1 MRDQNSNLKRGII
14 KFLTIA
20 GDLMAL
26 EALWFVCSLP
36 IITIGPATSALFDIT
51 LRIANDEPVTVLKGF
66 FMAFKKNFKQALIV
80 GVFSIFVLVTL
91 YADVMY
97 ILAIEGTL
105 QKIYIVIAILVFA
118 MLLIIVTYGNG
129 LLARYNNTLKGH
141 IINAFKL
148 AFVNPV
154 QTILMWLVILA
165 PVFMFLFIPP
175 IVLVYIGWFIIL
187 FAVSLPVYI
196 CSNILIQIFKRFE
209 SREVDRK

>member
-1 MRDQNSNLKRGII
+1 MRDRNSRLKAGLI

-26 EALWFVCSLP
+26 EALWFICSLP

-51 LRIANDEPVTVLKGF
+51 LRIANDEPATVLKGF
-66 FMAFKKNFKQALIV
+66 FIAFKKNFKQALIV

-105 QKIYIVIAILVFA
+105 QKLYIVIAILVLA

-129 LLARYNNTLKGH
+129 LLVRYNNTLKGH

-154 QTILMWLVILA
+154 QTILMWLVILS

-175 IVLVYIGWFIIL
+175 IILVYIGWFIIL

-196 CSNILIQIFKRFE
+196 CSNILLKIFKRFE
-209 SREVDRK
+209 PQGVDNK